1 MKLKEL
7 QIEINEAI
15 EQVNIP
21 MLCVIQEHGHGKLI
35 DGELENFSE
44 EHKKKLHDEMQEKV
58 KKVASSIDD
67 VKFFK
72 RQKKDCLKSIEDILL
87 PDVKDRALY
96 KLNKFAKEI
105 GFE

>member
-15 EQVNIP
+15 EQMNTP

-44 EHKKKLHDEMQEKV
+44 EHKKKLHDKMQEKA
-58 KKVASSIDD
+58 KKVASSMDD
-67 VKFFK
+67 VKFFIS
-72 RQKKDCLKSIEDILL
+72 QKKDCLKSIEDILL
-87 PDVKDRALY
+87 PDPKDKALY
-96 KLNKFAKEI
+96 RLNKIAKEI